1 MLNLDQLVSPAF
13 LCLAAKKARK
23 YLTARQW
30 YHDRSSQEAFCG
42 ALTFRAWQLGNEL
55 QVGEYRPLP
64 KTIFAAPKAI
74 SSEAG
79 KEFYKYRPLA
89 IQNFRDEVVETALVM
104 ALADV
109 FESSWGDPERD
120 SYPNLCSYGNRIF
133 RPKNGDDAALSIGS
147 SHLYR
152 DWPEDYAR
160 FVKETASNFNA
171 ALRKCR
177 AGEHV
182 ILFSSD
188 VSNFYPNVDRQRLV
202 DIVESRVQ
210 VDESTRE
217 LLRRVFGQYQVRNCD
232 YTQSDGEKL
241 QHVGLLQGP
250 VHSGFW
256 ANVYLSDYDDWVKSN
271 LAGSLLRRGVKA
283 SVEFYARYVDDF
295 HIVLRVSAP
304 LDREADPSLSFME
317 RVKSALSDSLG
328 ENLGELGL
336 ELSAAKTSMLAQ
348 DAAGSL
354 LTTGQVA
361 ERMEAITKKS
371 YFPLPPE
378 DLRDLEAEIRFLFG
392 SSRDHADTRLSMH
405 GVNISP
411 VLDNPGVRE
420 HSRKRFAAG
429 KWLRVA
435 RDLDRLIPG
444 WIEKNREF
452 ASELLREWLVD
463 PAQVQLLQRA
473 FEIGLRPPDV
483 TLFLRRLNGLK
494 HAHARPFY
502 DFVWSYLLDQN
513 VFLDRD
519 WGLAYGDSVEE
530 AIRTGK
536 HPVLVQ
542 RALAWRLKNKRAID
556 RFESRLA
563 GWCRG
568 DYWTC
573 RQYLWGL
580 LREKIR
586 VSPFELGAL
595 IVSVRPSDRVLASLV
610 GKALHVGPEPN
621 QRAQLIRSVLQRRP
635 EPIVKLSQS
644 WELNVPELKSF
655 RTVKGDDEFLYKKIL
670 DGEFRNPVAWY
681 QLAAAL
687 GSLLEDEEMQ
697 TAAGRGLIHPFSLQL
712 SSELGLSVIENPG
725 VLTAYSTGA
734 ESRSEPHRDASWA
747 YPVGL
752 ILRAAATGKPQ
763 DLIGATPIS
772 RFSMAGTFLWLA
784 QRAARLGT
792 HAADLLDRLSWWPGS
807 RLEPFPDIEAFL
819 ATVDHLSIELASTP
833 RGDAVLS
840 DIILR
845 GDKDTKAE
853 RAPHCIAL
861 CQLRAAPNEVSD
873 ASVRRAL
880 SITRTILRERRT
892 EDDGLS
898 LVVFPEMSVPRSS
911 MGTLCRFARMT
922 GCIVLA
928 GLELI
933 KDGKEKRHLNELVWI
948 VPMDRRTGRVAVL
961 RQEKIF
967 PTKKELSLVPPVVSA
982 DPPVVWRLATGRDR
996 MAAINCYEFTYLPL
1010 RELMRGRV
1018 ELMMVSANNQDV
1030 TTFDNLIESTHY
1042 DLYSH
1047 VVLVN
1052 SEHHGGS
1059 AVRAPYRA
1067 PQDRRIF
1074 DIHGA
1079 DLFSVNVCFVE
1090 LGDFRGKPNKPVKSR
1105 PAGFKLH

>member
-1 MLNLDQLVSPAF
+1 MSLDRLVTPAF

-42 ALTFRAWQLGNEL
+42 ALTFRAWQLSNEL
-55 QVGEYRPLP
+55 QTGEYKPQAR
-64 KTIFAAPKAI
+64 TVFAAPKRI
-74 SSEAG
+74 MGEVG
-79 KEFYKYRPLA
+79 KEVYQCRPLA
-89 IQNFRDEVVETALVM
+89 IQAFRDEVVETALVM
-104 ALADV
+104 TLADA
-109 FESSWGDPERD
+109 FESSWGDPEKD
-120 SYPNLCSYGNRIF
+120 SYPRLCSYGNRVF
-133 RPKNGDDAALSIGS
+133 RPKSGEDAALSIGS

-160 FVKETASNFNA
+160 FVKETALHFNA
-171 ALRKCR
+171 ALRKCK
-177 AGEHV
+177 AGEYV
-182 ILFSSD
+182 VLFSSD
-188 VSNFYPNVDRQRLV
+188 VSNFYPSIDRRRLV
-202 DIVESRVQ
+202 RLVNEKVEI
-210 VDESTRE
+210 DEEFRTLLETIFGRYEVRGCDFTQKDAASLAST
-217 LLRRVFGQYQVRNCD
+217 
-232 YTQSDGEKL
+232 
-241 QHVGLLQGP
+241 GLLQGP

-256 ANVYLSDYDDWVKSN
+256 ANVYLATHDEWVKDGLTAE
-271 LAGSLLRRGVKA
+271 LANRGIKA
-283 SVEFYARYVDDF
+283 SVDFYARYVDDF
-295 HIVLRVSAP
+295 HIVLKVQQVAG
-304 LDREADPSLSFME
+304 LDDATSVALDQHTAEAISTSLA
-317 RVKSALSDSLG
+317 VSLG
-328 ENLGELGL
+328 PLGL
-336 ELSAAKTSMLAQ
+336 ELSSAKTSILVQ
-348 DAAGSL
+348 DSAGSL

-378 DLRDLEAEIRFLFG
+378 DLKDLEAEVRFLFG
-392 SSRDHADTRLSMH
+392 SSRDQADARLANH
-405 GVNISP
+405 GLGVAP

-429 KWLRVA
+429 KWLRIA
-435 RDLDRLIPG
+435 RDLDRVVPG
-444 WIEKNREF
+444 WIEKNRDF

-463 PAQVQLLQRA
+463 PTQVQLLQRA
-473 FEIGLRPPDV
+473 FEIGLRSQDV
-483 TLFLRRLNGLK
+483 TLFVKRLNGLK
-494 HAHARPFY
+494 RTESRPFY

-513 VFLDRD
+513 VFLNRD
-519 WGLAYGDSVEE
+519 WKLAYDAAVEE
-530 AIRTGK
+530 AIREGK

-542 RALAWRLKNKRAID
+542 RAIAWRLKNKRRID
-556 RFESRLA
+556 RWEGLVAAQCKS
-563 GWCRG
+563 

-573 RQYLWGL
+573 RQHLWGL
-580 LREKIR
+580 TKGKIS
-586 VSPFELGAL
+586 VTPYELGAL
-595 IVSVRPSDRVLASLV
+595 IVSVRPSDRIVASLV
-610 GKALHVGPEPN
+610 GKALQVSPEVN

-635 EPIVKLSQS
+635 KPILDLSET
-644 WELNVPELKSF
+644 WNLKVPELKAF
-655 RTVKGDDEFLYKKIL
+655 GKEKGSGEHLYRRIL
-670 DGEFRNPVAWY
+670 NGEFRSPIAWLR
-681 QLAAAL
+681 LADAL
-687 GSLLEDEEMQ
+687 GRFLENEDMRI
-697 TAAGRGLIHPFSLQL
+697 AAGRGLIHPFSLRM
-712 SSELGLSVIENPG
+712 SSDLDFSISDSPAI
-725 VLTAYSTGA
+725 LTAYSTGA
-734 ESRSEPHRDASWA
+734 ESRSEPSLDVGWA

-752 ILRAAATGKPQ
+752 ILRAAATGQPQ

-792 HAADLLDRLSWWPGS
+792 HAADLLDRLAWWPGS
-807 RLEPFPDIEAFL
+807 RMEPFPTIEAFL
-819 ATVDHLSIELASTP
+819 ATVAHLTDSIASTSK
-833 RGDAVLS
+833 GDAVLS
-840 DIILR
+840 DIVLR
-845 GDKDTKAE
+845 VDRESKEE

-880 SITRTILRERRT
+880 SITRTILRERQT
-892 EDDGLS
+892 DDTGLN

-922 GCIVLA
+922 GCVVLA
-928 GLELI
+928 GLELV
-933 KDGKEKRHLNELVWI
+933 KDVKGKRHLNELIWI
-948 VPMDRRTGRVAVL
+948 VPIDKQTGRVAVL

-967 PTKKELSLVPPVVSA
+967 PTSKELKLIPPVIPA
-982 DPPVVWRLATGRDR
+982 EPPVVWRLVTGRDR

-1059 AVRAPYRA
+1059 AVRAPYRR

-1079 DLFSVNVCFVE
+1079 DLFSVNVCFVD
-1090 LGDFRGKPNKPVKSR
+1090 LGDFRGKPKKEVKSR
-1105 PAGFKLH
+1105 PAGFKVH